1 MTEHDAIR
9 TMLALAAAGVMDAD
23 DLRRVDRHTQECADC
38 RKELD
43 RWMLYARGLKELPQP
58 VLPADLILRTEAAI
72 LREHEVAAGR
82 RRDRLMLA
90 ALAVFSWVISLAFWA
105 LARALTGGVLDV
117 FGTNW
122 VSAGPW
128 FLVSTVVTWITAGTA
143 AVTLGHR
150 REIRRVL

>member
-1 MTEHDAIR
+1 
-9 TMLALAAAGVMDAD
+9 
-23 DLRRVDRHTQECADC
+23 
-38 RKELD
+38 
-43 RWMLYARGLKELPQP
+43 MLYARGLKELPQP